1 VCQHEVHDHEL
12 ADDRFP
18 FNAPTIAIVLFTDR
32 CVERPRIQVEDVPV
46 TSERQ
51 WAATTT
57 DQRAIRALE
66 STSDDGLLTV
76 QDTARFL
83 KVPVSWVYEH
93 VRLETDDRLPAVKLG
108 KYLRFHRRD
117 LEAYIDAKRDDS
129 RRQPRRR

>member
-1 VCQHEVHDHEL
+1 MPRVESHT
-12 ADDRFP
+12 A
-18 FNAPTIAIVLFTDR
+18 IAHAGST
-32 CVERPRIQVEDVPV
+32 
-46 TSERQ
+46 
-51 WAATTT
+51 AATLSTTT

-117 LEAYIDAKRDDS
+117 LEAYIDAKRADS